1 MAIGY
6 PSTGS
11 FIATAWIFFAEH
23 TRSGRR
29 VRDKCVSTYTPRV
42 WLRRRE
48 GKVRNPPR
56 GGGLKRSR
64 GGEGAGRVM
73 SGEMHVNAIIIMI
86 VGLQT
91 SSAAKLIRDR
101 ECRD

>member
-6 PSTGS
+6 PSTGP

-29 VRDKCVSTYTPRV
+29 VRGKCVSTYAPPGLASAAR
-42 WLRRRE
+42 
-48 GKVRNPPR
+48 GKGKESPR

-101 ECRD
+101 ERRD